1 MLNRKIEKSLLNV
14 IKQLFS
20 FWVDPQKRE
29 KVLTVNPE
37 LTKKKLD
44 ELTSQTREGIL
55 SLYIGCEEDFQKV
68 LDYLSD
74 SKSKND

>member
-1 MLNRKIEKSLLNV
+1 MIAKSQKIEKSLLNV

-37 LTKKKLD
+37 LTKKI
-44 ELTSQTREGIL
+44 R
-55 SLYIGCEEDFQKV
+55 
-68 LDYLSD
+68 
-74 SKSKND
+74 